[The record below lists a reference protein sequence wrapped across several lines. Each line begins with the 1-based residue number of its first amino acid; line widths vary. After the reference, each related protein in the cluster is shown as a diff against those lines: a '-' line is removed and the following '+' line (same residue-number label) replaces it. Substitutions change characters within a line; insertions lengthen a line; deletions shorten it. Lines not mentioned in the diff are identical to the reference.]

1 MITSYRHLVANL
13 NVVSSPAV
21 INLLGLL
28 GYGELTSF
36 EEMARG
42 ARHAPSVLDKAE
54 MSKFATAEFAH
65 YEQIQK
71 RLISL
76 GANPVEAMTPFVA
89 AVDGYHAQLEPS
101 NWLEGLVKLYIGEGI
116 TADFYRAVSSYLD
129 PETGQLVEE
138 VLTDNGLADFA
149 IERIRAACE
158 NDSVTAGRLAL
169 WGRRMMG
176 EMIAQ
181 AGQVAIAQTEIA
193 QLFISKDSDSS
204 ISDDINGLVNK
215 LTVGHARRMD
225 VLGFAS

>member
-1 MITSYRHLVANL
+1 MSN
-13 NVVSSPAV
+13 PAV

-28 GYGELTSF
+28 AYGELTSF

-42 ARHAPSVLDKAE
+42 ARHAPNVLDKAE
-54 MSKFATAEFAH
+54 MSKFATGEFAH
-65 YEQIQK
+65 YDKIEK
-71 RLISL
+71 RLTSL
-76 GANPVEAMTPFVA
+76 GADPVAAMEPFVS
-89 AVDGYHAQLEPS
+89 AVNGYHAQLEPS

-129 PETGQLVEE
+129 SETADLVEE

-158 NDSVTAGRLAL
+158 DDSVTAGRLAL

-193 QLFISKDSDSS
+193 ELFISKDSDSS
-204 ISDDINGLVNK
+204 IGDDITALVNK